1 MPSLGA
7 STQPRV
13 CAVHFDAPGQ
23 PPPRGRH
30 KAAWEAPA
38 TCVLARVERRLT
50 EWAPPTRLGT
60 RTKESDTCASTR
72 VASPRAQ

>member
-23 PPPRGRH
+23 PPPLARH
-30 KAAWEAPA
+30 K
-38 TCVLARVERRLT
+38 RVRRLRQRSFLSRLERRLT
-50 EWAPPTRLGT
+50 EWAPPTRLET

-72 VASPRAQ
+72 AAPPRAQ

>member
-13 CAVHFDAPGQ
+13 SAVHFDAPGQ
-23 PPPRGRH
+23 PPPD
-30 KAAWEAPA
+30 AAHN
-38 TCVLARVERRLT
+38 CVRRLRQRSLLRRAERRLT
-50 EWAPPTRLGT
+50 EWAPPTRLET

-72 VASPRAQ
+72 VAPPRAQ